1 MSMSM
6 YILLFIIIC
15 IVRSSIMKN
24 IDSYMNNELTILPL
38 PILTE
43 EQYNEQ
49 VAHKKLIDQASLDFS
64 SFQKVERTLF
74 EISNNIED
82 NYNNLDHIIETENC
96 LIVNLLR
103 IIRDQEEIK
112 SELLKKIIEMSIK
125 IIKISEN
132 RLITISFYELLK
144 YLFYTKKVEMIDIL
158 NYLKDIVNYLDMCIS
173 SYRLDNSS
181 IYFLNLL
188 DECSEMIKESE
199 FVKKLVLIM
208 QICRNDSSEVI
219 SVKAN
224 QLISKLD
231 PVGKLLI

>member
-1 MSMSM
+1 MN
-6 YILLFIIIC
+6 
-15 IVRSSIMKN
+15 N
-24 IDSYMNNELTILPL
+24 IDSYMNNELSILPL

-49 VAHKKLIDQASLDFS
+49 IAHKKLIDQASLDFA

-82 NYNNLDHIIETENC
+82 NYNSLDHIIETENC
-96 LIVNLLR
+96 LIVNLLK
-103 IIRDQEEIK
+103 IISDQEEIK

-144 YLFYTKKVEMIDIL
+144 YLFCRNKIEKMDIL
-158 NYLKDIVNYLDMCIS
+158 NYLKEIVNYLDLCIS

-181 IYFLNLL
+181 IYFLSLL
-188 DECSEMIKESE
+188 DECSEMIKDSQYLKE
-199 FVKKLVLIM
+199 LVLIM
-208 QICRNDSSEVI
+208 QICRNDSCEMI

-224 QLISKLD
+224 QILSKLD
-231 PVGKLLI
+231 PIGKLLI